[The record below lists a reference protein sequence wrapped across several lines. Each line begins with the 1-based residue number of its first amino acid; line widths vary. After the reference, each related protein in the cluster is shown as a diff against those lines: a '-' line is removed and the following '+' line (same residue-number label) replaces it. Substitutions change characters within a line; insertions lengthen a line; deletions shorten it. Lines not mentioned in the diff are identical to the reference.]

1 MLDHL
6 KQSFLEETSELLN
19 QLEESLLELENDS
32 LNAELISKV
41 FRILHTIKGSSG
53 MFDYDDISKFTHDIE
68 NVFDL
73 IRNDEIKADK
83 HIITLTLNAKDQIEK
98 LLNKISCIGDEETI
112 RLIEAFGSIIAG
124 FKQENS
130 NHEIPPKKI
139 SSGAEIKTSHNAGG
153 GLTTYFI
160 KFKPAEN
167 ILQNGTNPILLLNEL
182 GDLGECYLGIIT
194 EKIPQFEDLEPE
206 KCYVGWNI
214 ILRTEKNMDAIR
226 DVFIFVEDDCELI
239 ISIIENENLSA
250 LRNLEEYSRDIKEI
264 LSENPSNI
272 IERLKSL
279 FNGKASSLE
288 KENTVP
294 AISSASGN
302 SASGNSASGNL
313 RTDKASEIE
322 STSNIK
328 VSSEKLDF
336 LVNLVG
342 ELVTVQARLSQTA
355 AIKNDPELISISEE
369 VERLTCELRDNA
381 LNIRMVPIR
390 STFNRFKRLV
400 RDLSHEL
407 GKKVDLFTEGDETEL
422 DKNVID
428 KLNDPLVHL
437 IRNSLDHGIEAS
449 NIRREK
455 GKSENGVVILS
466 AGYSGS
472 NVVIRITDDGAG
484 LNLEAIRK
492 KAVEKGIIGKDAV
505 LTEKEIYNLVFMPGF
520 STAEK
525 VSSVSG
531 RGVGMDVVRKT
542 IESLRGSI
550 DISSEYETG
559 TTITMKLPLTLAII
573 EGLLVQ
579 IGDDYFIIPLSAV
592 EECIE
597 LRRSEIK
604 NENGM
609 HLVSVRGELVPFISL
624 RERFNVKDNP
634 GEIEQVVI
642 TTNENGKTAGETKIG
657 FVVDKVIGEHQTV
670 IKSLG
675 KFYKDVEGISGA
687 TILGDGTL
695 ALILDIASLV
705 KREEELEKQL
715 FQNR

>member
-6 KQSFLEETSELLN
+6 KQSFLEETKELLN

-32 LNAELISKV
+32 NDAELISKV
-41 FRILHTIKGSSG
+41 FRILHTIKGSAG
-53 MFDYDDISKFTHDIE
+53 MFDYDDVSRFTHDIE

-83 HIITLTLNAKDQIEK
+83 NIVTLTLSAKDQIEK
-98 LLNKISCIGDEETI
+98 LLEKESTIGDDETL
-112 RLIEAFGSIIAG
+112 RLVEAFSSIMAG
-124 FKQENS
+124 FRQDGTNGTTSLKES
-130 NHEIPPKKI
+130 PKV
-139 SSGAEIKTSHNAGG
+139 SHAAGE

-160 KFKPAEN
+160 KFKPAQN
-167 ILQNGTNPILLLNEL
+167 ILQNGTNPLLLLNEL
-182 GDLGECYLGIIT
+182 KDLGECCLSMIT
-194 EKIPQFEDLEPE
+194 DKIPGFNDLDPE
-206 KCYVGWNI
+206 KCYVYWNI
-214 ILRTEKNMDAIR
+214 LLRTEKNMDAIR

-239 ISIIENENLSA
+239 ISIIEDDNLSA
-250 LRNLEEYSRDIKEI
+250 LNTLEEYHQDITGI
-264 LSENPSNI
+264 LSEDPSNI
-272 IERLKSL
+272 LERLKSL
-279 FNGKASSLE
+279 FRGKAEFQEMGTEASAAANSGFTRNSRAE
-288 KENTVP
+288 KT
-294 AISSASGN
+294 
-302 SASGNSASGNL
+302 
-313 RTDKASEIE
+313 SEAE
-322 STSNIK
+322 SVSNIK
-328 VSSEKLDF
+328 VSSEKLDY

-355 AIKNDPELISISEE
+355 SQKMDPELISISEE

-400 RDLSHEL
+400 RDLSQEL
-407 GKKVDLFTEGDETEL
+407 GKKVDLVTEGDETEL

-437 IRNSLDHGIEAS
+437 VRNSLDHGIES
-449 NIRREK
+449 SSLRKEK

-484 LNLEAIRK
+484 LNKDVIWK
-492 KAVEKGIIGKDAV
+492 KAVEKGIIGKDTV

-550 DISSEYETG
+550 DISSEYEIG
-559 TTITMKLPLTLAII
+559 TTITMRLPLTLAII

-597 LRRSEIK
+597 LCRGEIK
-604 NENGM
+604 KENGM
-609 HLVSVRGELVPFISL
+609 HLVNVRGELVPFISL
-624 RERFNVKDNP
+624 RERFNINDNP
-634 GEIEQVVI
+634 CEIEQVVI
-642 TTNENGKTAGETKIG
+642 TTNESGKSGKDTKIG

-675 KFYKDVEGISGA
+675 KFYKDADGISGA

-695 ALILDIASLV
+695 ALILDIATLV

-715 FQNR
+715 FQNI

>member
-6 KQSFLEETSELLN
+6 KQSFLEETKELLS
-19 QLEESLLELENDS
+19 QLEESLLELENESND
-32 LNAELISKV
+32 AELISKV
-41 FRILHTIKGSSG
+41 FRILHTIKGSAG
-53 MFDYDDISKFTHDIE
+53 MFDFDDVSKFTHDIE

-73 IRNDEIKADK
+73 IRNGEIKADK
-83 HIITLTLNAKDQIEK
+83 NIISLTLKAKDQIEK
-98 LLNKISCIGDEETI
+98 LLEKKSTLGDDETL
-112 RLIEAFGSIIAG
+112 RLVEAFGSIMAG
-124 FKQENS
+124 FRQ
-130 NHEIPPKKI
+130 
-139 SSGAEIKTSHNAGG
+139 SGTNGKTSLKESPAVSRKAGEE
-153 GLTTYFI
+153 LTTYFI
-160 KFKPAEN
+160 KFKPAQD
-167 ILQNGTNPILLLNEL
+167 ILQNGTNPLLLLNEL
-182 GDLGECYLGIIT
+182 RDLGECCLSMIT
-194 EKIPQFEDLEPE
+194 DKIPGFKDLDPE
-206 KCYVGWNI
+206 KCYVCWNI
-214 ILRTEKNMDAIR
+214 LLRTEKNMDAIR

-239 ISIIENENLSA
+239 ISIIEDDNLSA
-250 LRNLEEYSRDIKEI
+250 LKTLEEHHQEITGI
-264 LSENPSNI
+264 LSEDPSNI

-279 FNGKASSLE
+279 F
-288 KENTVP
+288 
-294 AISSASGN
+294 
-302 SASGNSASGNL
+302 
-313 RTDKASEIE
+313 RDKAGLQEVVAAAPAATVSGLPRNSKAEKAAEAE
-322 STSNIK
+322 SVSNIK
-328 VSSEKLDF
+328 VSSEKLDY

-355 AIKNDPELISISEE
+355 SQKMDPELMAISEE

-400 RDLSHEL
+400 RDLSQEL

-428 KLNDPLVHL
+428 KLNDPLIHL
-437 IRNSLDHGIEAS
+437 VRNSLDHGIEAS
-449 NIRREK
+449 HIRREQ

-472 NVVIRITDDGAG
+472 NVVIRITDDGRG
-484 LNLEAIRK
+484 LDKETIRK
-492 KAVEKGIIGKDAV
+492 KAVEKGIIAKDAV

-550 DISSEYETG
+550 DITSEYEIG

-597 LRRSEIK
+597 LRRSEMK

-609 HLVSVRGELVPFISL
+609 HLVNVRGELVPFISL
-624 RERFNVKDNP
+624 RERFNISDSP

-642 TTNENGKTAGETKIG
+642 TTGESGKSGKDTKIG

-675 KFYKDVEGISGA
+675 KFYKDAEGISGA